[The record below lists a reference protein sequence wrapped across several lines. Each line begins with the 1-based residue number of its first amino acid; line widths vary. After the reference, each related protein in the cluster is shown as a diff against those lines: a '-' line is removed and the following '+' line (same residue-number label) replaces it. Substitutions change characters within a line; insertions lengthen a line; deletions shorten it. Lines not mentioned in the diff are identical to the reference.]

1 MSGNDQ
7 VRVEMQTF
15 LQALA
20 SYVDRAAHDPE
31 LTFEEFH
38 VSLMAPARNTPSTTQ
53 RRILRRH

>member
-20 SYVDRAAHDPE
+20 SYVDRAADDPE
-31 LTFEEFH
+31 LTFEEHH
-38 VSLMAPARNTPSTTQ
+38 VSLMAPARTAPTAQ